1 MCNVHDALNDNFISK
16 YYRIYRR
23 VSLKKRERERD
34 VYMYIERGLC
44 MLTKFS
50 IAEFHP
56 LRKKE
61 VYALAHC
68 TMTKA
73 EANFYQNAEK
83 EKNPSNRK
91 YLLQNFGKSAY
102 KSLKLLAHWGIHL
115 SLPTT
120 I

>member
-1 MCNVHDALNDNFISK
+1 
-16 YYRIYRR
+16 
-23 VSLKKRERERD
+23 
-34 VYMYIERGLC
+34 

-73 EANFYQNAEK
+73 EANFYQNDEK